1 MAPDTFVIRF
11 PNGDFEYAA
20 TSRPMPSVGD
30 SLYRNGMVWLVT
42 RVMHDG
48 APTVFVEHADEKTRE
63 AS

>member
-20 TSRPMPSVGD
+20 TPSPMPSVGD
-30 SLYRNGMVWLVT
+30 SIHRNGTVWRVT
-42 RVMHDG
+42 GVMHDG
-48 APTVFVEHADEKTRE
+48 APTVFVEHADEERRE